1 VASVGALFPLAA
13 SAPLLPLVVSSGGLR
28 CSAFLAPKV
37 RMFEVHHFP
46 TVGEPIKLENSVPFA
61 AGRKSTECR
70 RRLRVAVDDPMPFF
84 AARPGF
90 AVHPIS
96 RYLQ

>member
-1 VASVGALFPLAA
+1 L
-13 SAPLLPLVVSSGGLR
+13 
-28 CSAFLAPKV
+28 K
-37 RMFEVHHFP
+37 VHHFP
-46 TVGEPIKLENSVPFA
+46 TVGEPIKLKNSLGLFA

-84 AARPGF
+84 EARPGF